1 MGYEDGPD
9 IYAKILI
16 RKKQGNE
23 SQIRRLEPKNKG
35 LSDTIA
41 GIRQ

>member
-1 MGYEDGPD
+1 MDYEDGPD

-16 RKKQGNE
+16 RKKQGDE
-23 SQIRRLEPKNKG
+23 SQIRRLEQKNKG
-35 LSDTIA
+35 LCDAIA

>member
-9 IYAKILI
+9 IYAKVLI
-16 RKKQGNE
+16 RKKQGDE
-23 SQIRRLEPKNKG
+23 SQTRRLKPKNKG
-35 LSDTIA
+35 LSDAIA